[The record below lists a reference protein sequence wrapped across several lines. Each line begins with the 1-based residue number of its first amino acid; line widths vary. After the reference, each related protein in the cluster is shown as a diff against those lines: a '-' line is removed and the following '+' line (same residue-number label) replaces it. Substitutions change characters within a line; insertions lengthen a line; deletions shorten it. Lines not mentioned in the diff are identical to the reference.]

1 MKPSFIEEY
10 TQEICDMALESDL
23 SMANLQLF
31 FDMVH
36 LDMEDK
42 I

>member
-36 LDMEDK
+36 MDMEDK